1 MTRFANVSSP
11 AWRCSTV
18 SAAVYDAVVNF
29 EIGSAMAQLSVWM
42 GAGVVAAGMSAALIA
57 GADTASADTDTTGG
71 SASSVDSAT
80 TAAADDTDG
89 ESDDTG
95 EAGDVGAAGADE
107 DDADIE
113 DSNETELTDE
123 LTDELDDASDPDD
136 ASDLV
141 DAVEDVGAVED
152 VDAVEDA
159 EEQTRASDSGPAS
172 QPTVDDVTDPARAA
186 DPSEGDAVAPEAEP
200 DLLQGEPDKADGA
213 TAAPRDSV
221 TAEPESVSEA
231 PSATQLAAD
240 TVVAQRT
247 SSALSTP
254 QVMAAPEPRT
264 LQEVIQSLVMDIIG
278 VAVRFVS
285 GPPIAAPGT
294 DVTVRSS
301 RLEITEG
308 RYVRAD
314 WYYPDSDEPP
324 QRLIYLQHGYLGV
337 GPMYSYTASW
347 LAHRTNS
354 IVVAPTLSSNRYV
367 RDGFWLGD
375 DQAHRATADLLL
387 GDREALTASA
397 VAAGFAKKYGAG
409 AALPET
415 FTLVGHSLGAGVAAG
430 AAGYYADAVIASG
443 ATNRLAGIVLLDGA
457 PPGDVLGQA
466 LDKLDGLGADI
477 PVLEL
482 GAPREEGSRRVD
494 EALNGH
500 RPGRFNGIVL
510 DDGQH
515 LDSMQGGSWLIQLVS
530 YLYQGFPTEQNKA
543 AAQTIIAGWVNDIFA
558 GRIDPTTGL
567 CDGDDCA
574 GIYAAPGQTV
584 SIETPKGPATG
595 AVIGSVI
602 APTSVEFQPL
612 AANSLMLTRSPAIR
626 LLIGG

>member
-1 MTRFANVSSP
+1 
-11 AWRCSTV
+11 
-18 SAAVYDAVVNF
+18 
-29 EIGSAMAQLSVWM
+29 MAQLSVWM
-42 GAGVVAAGMSAALIA
+42 GASVVAAGMSAALIA

-80 TAAADDTDG
+80 TAAAADSDG
-89 ESDDTG
+89 ESDDTD
-95 EAGDVGAAGADE
+95 EAGDAGTADADK
-107 DDADIE
+107 DDADAE
-113 DSNETELTDE
+113 DSDETELTDE
-123 LTDELDDASDPDD
+123 LTDDLDDASDPDD

-141 DAVEDVGAVED
+141 DAVGD
-152 VDAVEDA
+152 VDAVADADADADAVDDA
-159 EEQTRASDSGPAS
+159 EEQTRASDAGS
-172 QPTVDDVTDPARAA
+172 QPAVDDVTDPARAA
-186 DPSEGDAVAPEAEP
+186 ELSEGDAVAPEAEP
-200 DLLQGEPDKADGA
+200 DLLEGEPDKADA
-213 TAAPRDSV
+213 LTAAPRDSV
-221 TAEPESVSEA
+221 TAAPEPMSET
-231 PSATQLAAD
+231 PSAARLAAD

-247 SSALSTP
+247 SSALSAP

-397 VAAGFAKKYGAG
+397 VAAGFARKYGSG

-558 GRIDPTTGL
+558 GRIDPTTGV

-584 SIETPKGPATG
+584 SIETPKGAATG

-612 AANSLMLTRSPAIR
+612 AANSLLLTRSPAIR
-626 LLIGG
+626 LMIGG

>member
-1 MTRFANVSSP
+1 
-11 AWRCSTV
+11 
-18 SAAVYDAVVNF
+18 
-29 EIGSAMAQLSVWM
+29 MAQLSVWM

-80 TAAADDTDG
+80 TAAAADSDG
-89 ESDDTG
+89 ESDDTD
-95 EAGDVGAAGADE
+95 EAGDAGTADADK
-107 DDADIE
+107 DDADAE
-113 DSNETELTDE
+113 DSDETE

-141 DAVEDVGAVED
+141 DAVEDVDAVAD
-152 VDAVEDA
+152 ADAVEDA
-159 EEQTRASDSGPAS
+159 EERTREADAGSAS
-172 QPTVDDVTDPARAA
+172 QPAVDDVTDPARAA

-200 DLLQGEPDKADGA
+200 DLLEGEPDKADA
-213 TAAPRDSV
+213 LTAAPRDSV
-221 TAEPESVSEA
+221 TAGPEPVSET
-231 PSATQLAAD
+231 PSAARFAAD
-240 TVVAQRT
+240 TIVAQQM
-247 SSALSTP
+247 SSALSAP
-254 QVMAAPEPRT
+254 QVMAAPAPRT
-264 LQEVIQSLVMDIIG
+264 FQEVIQSLVMDIIG

-612 AANSLMLTRSPAIR
+612 AANSLLLTRSPAIR

>member
-1 MTRFANVSSP
+1 
-11 AWRCSTV
+11 
-18 SAAVYDAVVNF
+18 
-29 EIGSAMAQLSVWM
+29 MAQLSVWM

-80 TAAADDTDG
+80 TAAAADSDG
-89 ESDDTG
+89 ESDDTD
-95 EAGDVGAAGADE
+95 EAGDAGTADADK
-107 DDADIE
+107 DDADAE
-113 DSNETELTDE
+113 DSDETELTDE
-123 LTDELDDASDPDD
+123 LTDDLDDASDPDD

-141 DAVEDVGAVED
+141 DAVGD
-152 VDAVEDA
+152 VDAVADADADADAVDDA
-159 EEQTRASDSGPAS
+159 EEQTRASDAGS
-172 QPTVDDVTDPARAA
+172 QPAVDDVTDPARAA
-186 DPSEGDAVAPEAEP
+186 ELSEGDAVAPEAEP
-200 DLLQGEPDKADGA
+200 DLLEGEPDKADA
-213 TAAPRDSV
+213 LTAAPRDSV
-221 TAEPESVSEA
+221 TAAPEPMSET
-231 PSATQLAAD
+231 PSAARLAAD

-247 SSALSTP
+247 SSALSAP

-397 VAAGFAKKYGAG
+397 VAAGFARKYGSG

-558 GRIDPTTGL
+558 GRIDPTTGV

-612 AANSLMLTRSPAIR
+612 AANSLLLTRSPAIR
-626 LLIGG
+626 LMIGG

>member
-1 MTRFANVSSP
+1 
-11 AWRCSTV
+11 
-18 SAAVYDAVVNF
+18 
-29 EIGSAMAQLSVWM
+29 MAQLSVWM

-80 TAAADDTDG
+80 TAAAADSDG
-89 ESDDTG
+89 ESDDTD
-95 EAGDVGAAGADE
+95 EAGDAGTADADK
-107 DDADIE
+107 DDADAE
-113 DSNETELTDE
+113 DSDETELTDE
-123 LTDELDDASDPDD
+123 LTDDLDDASDPDD

-141 DAVEDVGAVED
+141 DAVGD
-152 VDAVEDA
+152 VDAVADADADADAVDDA
-159 EEQTRASDSGPAS
+159 EEQTRASDAGS
-172 QPTVDDVTDPARAA
+172 QPAVDDVTDPARAA
-186 DPSEGDAVAPEAEP
+186 ELSEGDAVAPEAEP
-200 DLLQGEPDKADGA
+200 DLLEGEPDKADA
-213 TAAPRDSV
+213 LTAAPRDSV
-221 TAEPESVSEA
+221 TAAPEPMSET
-231 PSATQLAAD
+231 PSAARLAAD

-247 SSALSTP
+247 SSALSAP

-397 VAAGFAKKYGAG
+397 VAAGFARKYGSG

-500 RPGRFNGIVL
+500 RPGRFNGLVL

-612 AANSLMLTRSPAIR
+612 EANSLLLTRSPAIR
-626 LLIGG
+626 LMIGG

>member
-1 MTRFANVSSP
+1 
-11 AWRCSTV
+11 
-18 SAAVYDAVVNF
+18 
-29 EIGSAMAQLSVWM
+29 MAQLSVWM

-80 TAAADDTDG
+80 TAAAADSDG
-89 ESDDTG
+89 ESDDTD
-95 EAGDVGAAGADE
+95 EAGDAGTADADK
-107 DDADIE
+107 DDADAE
-113 DSNETELTDE
+113 DSDETELTDE
-123 LTDELDDASDPDD
+123 LTDDLDDASDPDD

-141 DAVEDVGAVED
+141 DAVGD
-152 VDAVEDA
+152 VDAVADADADADAVDDA
-159 EEQTRASDSGPAS
+159 EEQTRASDAGS
-172 QPTVDDVTDPARAA
+172 QPAVDDVTDPARAA
-186 DPSEGDAVAPEAEP
+186 ELSEGDAVAPEAEP
-200 DLLQGEPDKADGA
+200 DLLEGEPDKADA
-213 TAAPRDSV
+213 LTAAPRDSV
-221 TAEPESVSEA
+221 TAAPEPMSET
-231 PSATQLAAD
+231 PSAARLAAD

-247 SSALSTP
+247 SSALSAP

-457 PPGDVLGQA
+457 PPGDVLGRA
-466 LDKLDGLGADI
+466 LDKLDGLGVDI

-500 RPGRFNGIVL
+500 RPGRFNGLVL

-612 AANSLMLTRSPAIR
+612 AANSLLLTRSPAIR
-626 LLIGG
+626 LMIGG

>member
-1 MTRFANVSSP
+1 
-11 AWRCSTV
+11 
-18 SAAVYDAVVNF
+18 
-29 EIGSAMAQLSVWM
+29 MAQLSVWM

-80 TAAADDTDG
+80 TAAAADSDS
-89 ESDDTG
+89 ESDDTD
-95 EAGDVGAAGADE
+95 EAGGAGAADADE
-107 DDADIE
+107 DDAEAE
-113 DSNETELTDE
+113 DSDETE

-141 DAVEDVGAVED
+141 DAVEDVDAVAD
-152 VDAVEDA
+152 ADAVEDA
-159 EEQTRASDSGPAS
+159 EERTREADAGSAS
-172 QPTVDDVTDPARAA
+172 QPAVDDVTDPARAA

-200 DLLQGEPDKADGA
+200 DLLEGEPDKADA
-213 TAAPRDSV
+213 LTAAPRDSV
-221 TAEPESVSEA
+221 TAEPEPVSET
-231 PSATQLAAD
+231 PSAARFAAD
-240 TVVAQRT
+240 TIVAQQM
-247 SSALSTP
+247 SSALSAP
-254 QVMAAPEPRT
+254 QVMAAPAPRT
-264 LQEVIQSLVMDIIG
+264 FQEVIQSLVMDIIG

-612 AANSLMLTRSPAIR
+612 AANSLLLTRSPAIR
-626 LLIGG
+626 LMIGG

>member
-1 MTRFANVSSP
+1 
-11 AWRCSTV
+11 
-18 SAAVYDAVVNF
+18 
-29 EIGSAMAQLSVWM
+29 MAQLSVWM

-80 TAAADDTDG
+80 TAAAADSDG
-89 ESDDTG
+89 ESDDTD
-95 EAGDVGAAGADE
+95 EAGDAGTADADK
-107 DDADIE
+107 DDADAE
-113 DSNETELTDE
+113 DSDETELTDE
-123 LTDELDDASDPDD
+123 LTDDLDDASDPDD

-141 DAVEDVGAVED
+141 DAVGD
-152 VDAVEDA
+152 VDAVADADADADAVDDA
-159 EEQTRASDSGPAS
+159 EEQTRASDAGS
-172 QPTVDDVTDPARAA
+172 QPAVDDVTDPARAA
-186 DPSEGDAVAPEAEP
+186 ELSEGDAVAPEAEP
-200 DLLQGEPDKADGA
+200 DLLEGEPDKADA
-213 TAAPRDSV
+213 LTAAPRDSV
-221 TAEPESVSEA
+221 TAAPEPMSET
-231 PSATQLAAD
+231 PSAARLAAD

-247 SSALSTP
+247 SSALSAP

-397 VAAGFAKKYGAG
+397 VAAGFARKYGSG

-457 PPGDVLGQA
+457 PPGDVLGRA
-466 LDKLDGLGADI
+466 LDKLDGLGVDI

-558 GRIDPTTGL
+558 GRIDPTTGV

>member
-1 MTRFANVSSP
+1 
-11 AWRCSTV
+11 
-18 SAAVYDAVVNF
+18 
-29 EIGSAMAQLSVWM
+29 MAQLSVWM

-80 TAAADDTDG
+80 TAAAADSDS
-89 ESDDTG
+89 ESDDTD
-95 EAGDVGAAGADE
+95 EAGGAGAADADE
-107 DDADIE
+107 DDAEAE
-113 DSNETELTDE
+113 DSDETE

-141 DAVEDVGAVED
+141 DAVEDVDAVAD
-152 VDAVEDA
+152 ADAVEDA
-159 EEQTRASDSGPAS
+159 EERTREADAGSAS
-172 QPTVDDVTDPARAA
+172 QPAVDDVTDPARAA

-200 DLLQGEPDKADGA
+200 DLLEGEPDKADA
-213 TAAPRDSV
+213 LTAAPRDSV
-221 TAEPESVSEA
+221 TAGPEPVSET
-231 PSATQLAAD
+231 PSAARFAAD
-240 TVVAQRT
+240 TIVAQQM
-247 SSALSTP
+247 SSALSAP
-254 QVMAAPEPRT
+254 QVMAAPAPRT
-264 LQEVIQSLVMDIIG
+264 FQEVIQSLVMDIIG

-612 AANSLMLTRSPAIR
+612 AANSLLLTRSPAIR
-626 LLIGG
+626 LMIGG

>member
-1 MTRFANVSSP
+1 
-11 AWRCSTV
+11 
-18 SAAVYDAVVNF
+18 
-29 EIGSAMAQLSVWM
+29 MAQLSVWM

-80 TAAADDTDG
+80 TAAAADSDS
-89 ESDDTG
+89 ESDDTD
-95 EAGDVGAAGADE
+95 EAGGAGAADADE
-107 DDADIE
+107 DDAEAE
-113 DSNETELTDE
+113 DSDETE

-141 DAVEDVGAVED
+141 DAVEDVDAVAD
-152 VDAVEDA
+152 ADAVEDA
-159 EEQTRASDSGPAS
+159 EERTREADAGSAS
-172 QPTVDDVTDPARAA
+172 QPAVDDVTDPARAA

-200 DLLQGEPDKADGA
+200 DLLEGEPDKADA
-213 TAAPRDSV
+213 LTAAPRDSV
-221 TAEPESVSEA
+221 TAEPEPVSET
-231 PSATQLAAD
+231 PSAARFAAD
-240 TVVAQRT
+240 TVVAQQM
-247 SSALSTP
+247 SSALSAP
-254 QVMAAPEPRT
+254 QVMAAPAPRT
-264 LQEVIQSLVMDIIG
+264 FQEVIQSLVMDIIG

-457 PPGDVLGQA
+457 PPADVLGQA
-466 LDKLDGLGADI
+466 LDNLDGLGADI

-612 AANSLMLTRSPAIR
+612 AANSLLLTRSPAIR
-626 LLIGG
+626 LMIGG

>member
-1 MTRFANVSSP
+1 
-11 AWRCSTV
+11 
-18 SAAVYDAVVNF
+18 
-29 EIGSAMAQLSVWM
+29 MAQLSVWM

-80 TAAADDTDG
+80 TAAAADSDG
-89 ESDDTG
+89 ESDDTD
-95 EAGDVGAAGADE
+95 EAGDAGTADADK
-107 DDADIE
+107 DDADAE
-113 DSNETELTDE
+113 DSDETELTDE
-123 LTDELDDASDPDD
+123 LTDDLDDASDPDD

-141 DAVEDVGAVED
+141 DAVGD
-152 VDAVEDA
+152 VDAVADADADADAVDDA
-159 EEQTRASDSGPAS
+159 EEQTRASDAGS
-172 QPTVDDVTDPARAA
+172 QPAVDDVTDPARAA
-186 DPSEGDAVAPEAEP
+186 ELSEGDAVAPEAEP
-200 DLLQGEPDKADGA
+200 DLLEGEPDKADA
-213 TAAPRDSV
+213 LTAAPRDSV
-221 TAEPESVSEA
+221 TAAPEPMSET
-231 PSATQLAAD
+231 PSAARLAAD

-247 SSALSTP
+247 SSALSAP

-397 VAAGFAKKYGAG
+397 VAAGFARKYGSG

-500 RPGRFNGIVL
+500 RPGRFNGLVL

-612 AANSLMLTRSPAIR
+612 AANSLLLTRSPAIR
-626 LLIGG
+626 LMIGG

>member
-1 MTRFANVSSP
+1 
-11 AWRCSTV
+11 
-18 SAAVYDAVVNF
+18 
-29 EIGSAMAQLSVWM
+29 MAQLSVWM

-80 TAAADDTDG
+80 TAAAADSDG
-89 ESDDTG
+89 ESDDTD
-95 EAGDVGAAGADE
+95 EAGDAGTADADK
-107 DDADIE
+107 DDADAE
-113 DSNETELTDE
+113 DSDETE

-141 DAVEDVGAVED
+141 DAVEDVDAVAD
-152 VDAVEDA
+152 ADAVEDA
-159 EEQTRASDSGPAS
+159 EERTREADAGSAS
-172 QPTVDDVTDPARAA
+172 QPAVDDVTDPARAA

-200 DLLQGEPDKADGA
+200 DLLEGEPDKADA
-213 TAAPRDSV
+213 LTAAPRDSV
-221 TAEPESVSEA
+221 TAGPEPVSET
-231 PSATQLAAD
+231 PSEARFAAD
-240 TVVAQRT
+240 TIVAQQM
-247 SSALSTP
+247 SSALSAP
-254 QVMAAPEPRT
+254 QVMAAPAPRT
-264 LQEVIQSLVMDIIG
+264 FQEVIQSLVMDIIG

-409 AALPET
+409 AELPET

-612 AANSLMLTRSPAIR
+612 AANSLLLTRSPAIR

>member
-80 TAAADDTDG
+80 TAAAADSDG
-89 ESDDTG
+89 ESDDTD
-95 EAGDVGAAGADE
+95 EAGDAGTADADK
-107 DDADIE
+107 DDADAE
-113 DSNETELTDE
+113 DSDETE

-141 DAVEDVGAVED
+141 DAVEDVDAVAD
-152 VDAVEDA
+152 ADAVEDA
-159 EEQTRASDSGPAS
+159 EERTREADAGSAS
-172 QPTVDDVTDPARAA
+172 QPAVDDVTDPARAA
-186 DPSEGDAVAPEAEP
+186 DPSEGDAVSPEAEP
-200 DLLQGEPDKADGA
+200 DLLEGEPDKADA
-213 TAAPRDSV
+213 LTAAPRDSV
-221 TAEPESVSEA
+221 TAGPEPVSET
-231 PSATQLAAD
+231 PSAARFAAD
-240 TVVAQRT
+240 TIVAQQM
-247 SSALSTP
+247 SSALSAP
-254 QVMAAPEPRT
+254 QVMAAPAPRT
-264 LQEVIQSLVMDIIG
+264 FQEVIQSLVMDIIG

-612 AANSLMLTRSPAIR
+612 AANSLLLTRSPAIR

>member
-1 MTRFANVSSP
+1 
-11 AWRCSTV
+11 
-18 SAAVYDAVVNF
+18 
-29 EIGSAMAQLSVWM
+29 MAQLSVWM

-80 TAAADDTDG
+80 TAAAADSDG
-89 ESDDTG
+89 ESDDTD
-95 EAGDVGAAGADE
+95 EAGDAGTADADK
-107 DDADIE
+107 DDADAE
-113 DSNETELTDE
+113 DSDETELTDE
-123 LTDELDDASDPDD
+123 LTDDLDDASDPDD

-141 DAVEDVGAVED
+141 DAVGD
-152 VDAVEDA
+152 VDAVADADADADADAVDDA
-159 EEQTRASDSGPAS
+159 EEQTRASDAGS
-172 QPTVDDVTDPARAA
+172 QPAVDDVTDPARAA
-186 DPSEGDAVAPEAEP
+186 ELSEGDAVAPEAEP
-200 DLLQGEPDKADGA
+200 DLLEGEPDKADA
-213 TAAPRDSV
+213 LTAAPRDSV
-221 TAEPESVSEA
+221 TAAPEPMSET
-231 PSATQLAAD
+231 PSAARLAAD

-247 SSALSTP
+247 SSALSAP

-612 AANSLMLTRSPAIR
+612 AANSLLLTRSPAIR

>member
-1 MTRFANVSSP
+1 
-11 AWRCSTV
+11 
-18 SAAVYDAVVNF
+18 
-29 EIGSAMAQLSVWM
+29 MAQLSVWM

-80 TAAADDTDG
+80 TAAAADSDS
-89 ESDDTG
+89 ESDDTD
-95 EAGDVGAAGADE
+95 EAGGAGAADADE
-107 DDADIE
+107 DDAEAE
-113 DSNETELTDE
+113 DSDETE

-141 DAVEDVGAVED
+141 DAVEDVDAVAD
-152 VDAVEDA
+152 ADAVEDA
-159 EEQTRASDSGPAS
+159 EERTREADAGSAS
-172 QPTVDDVTDPARAA
+172 QPAVDDVTDPARAA

-200 DLLQGEPDKADGA
+200 DLLEGEPDKADA
-213 TAAPRDSV
+213 LTAAPRDSV
-221 TAEPESVSEA
+221 TAEPEPVSET
-231 PSATQLAAD
+231 PSAARFAAD
-240 TVVAQRT
+240 TVVAQQM
-247 SSALSTP
+247 SSALSAP
-254 QVMAAPEPRT
+254 QVMAAPAPRT
-264 LQEVIQSLVMDIIG
+264 FQEVIQSLVMDIIG

-510 DDGQH
+510 DEGQH

-612 AANSLMLTRSPAIR
+612 AANSLLLTRSPAIR
-626 LLIGG
+626 LMIGG

>member
-1 MTRFANVSSP
+1 M
-11 AWRCSTV
+11 
-18 SAAVYDAVVNF
+18 
-29 EIGSAMAQLSVWM
+29 
-42 GAGVVAAGMSAALIA
+42 
-57 GADTASADTDTTGG
+57 
-71 SASSVDSAT
+71 
-80 TAAADDTDG
+80 
-89 ESDDTG
+89 
-95 EAGDVGAAGADE
+95 
-107 DDADIE
+107 
-113 DSNETELTDE
+113 
-123 LTDELDDASDPDD
+123 
-136 ASDLV
+136 
-141 DAVEDVGAVED
+141 
-152 VDAVEDA
+152 
-159 EEQTRASDSGPAS
+159 
-172 QPTVDDVTDPARAA
+172 
-186 DPSEGDAVAPEAEP
+186 
-200 DLLQGEPDKADGA
+200 
-213 TAAPRDSV
+213 
-221 TAEPESVSEA
+221 SEA
-231 PSATQLAAD
+231 PSASQLAAE

-247 SSALSTP
+247 SSALSAP

-397 VAAGFAKKYGAG
+397 VAAGFARKYGSG

-457 PPGDVLGQA
+457 PPGDVLGRA
-466 LDKLDGLGADI
+466 LDKLDGLGVDI

-500 RPGRFNGIVL
+500 RPGRFNGLVL

-558 GRIDPTTGL
+558 GRIDPTTGV

-584 SIETPKGPATG
+584 SIETPKGAATG